1 MTELIPASCP
11 TQTFMS
17 RMIDL
22 QPYSYQNYITVHC
35 TIKMTSSIKV
45 LLVTKTRGYRHDS
58 IPSTI
63 AAFKSLPITV
73 TATEDTSE
81 LLSLS
86 RYDVIALGHN
96 TGEYLSEDEVV
107 SLAQFVEGGGG
118 VVGVHAATSGM
129 KLERRYTNILGE
141 VFDGHPP
148 PEWITLQI
156 ENEGHFINRGAELPT
171 ADAAPD
177 SSPACPFKVNSLT
190 ANQFPWFDEV
200 YTFRSHPRLPKHRT
214 ILLSI
219 HQTTTPNDDRENFP
233 LSWTQTVGNGRV
245 FYTALGHFDEAYRN
259 SWFSQTLFRGIVWA
273 AKQDGN

>member
-1 MTELIPASCP
+1 
-11 TQTFMS
+11 
-17 RMIDL
+17 
-22 QPYSYQNYITVHC
+22 
-35 TIKMTSSIKV
+35 MTSSIKV

-86 RYDVIALGHN
+86 DYDVIALGHN
-96 TGEYLSEDEVV
+96 TGEYLNQDEAVA
-107 SLAQFVEGGGG
+107 LGEFVEGGGGG

-129 KLERRYTNILGE
+129 KSNSRYTNILGE
-141 VFDGHPP
+141 VFNGHPP

-177 SSPACPFKVNSLT
+177 SAPACPFNVNSLSEK
-190 ANQFPWFDEV
+190 QFPWFDEV
-200 YTFRSHPRLPKHRT
+200 YTFRSHPRLPNRT
-214 ILLSI
+214 ILLSV
-219 HQTTTPNDDRENFP
+219 HQTTTPNDERADFP
-233 LSWTQTVGNGRV
+233 LSWTQAVGKGRV

-259 SWFSQTLFRGIVWA
+259 AWFSQTLFRGIVWA
-273 AKQDGN
+273 AKRDDGN